1 MKEVQVQDVA
11 VDVCEGG
18 CGGIWFDW
26 MELKKV
32 DEPDEVAGEVLLEV
46 QRDLTL
52 NIDTQASRKCP
63 RCPEQI
69 MLRHFASVKREV
81 SVDECP
87 ACGGFFL
94 DHGELNTIRS
104 QFASE
109 DDRRAAAQELFEELF
124 GEEMARKHAQSEE
137 AVESSR
143 RMAHIIR
150 FLLPSYYL
158 KGKQPWGAF

>member
-1 MKEVQVQDVA
+1 MKEVQVEGVA

-32 DEPDEVAGEVLLEV
+32 DEPAEVAGERLLDV
-46 QRDLTL
+46 PRNLALDV
-52 NIDTQASRKCP
+52 DRQASRQCP

-94 DHGELNTIRS
+94 DHGELNAIRG

-109 DDRRAAAQELFEELF
+109 EDRSAAAQELFDQLF
-124 GEEMARKHAQSEE
+124 GDDLARKRSDSDA
-137 AVESSR
+137 AVESSHR
-143 RMAHIIR
+143 LAHMFR

-158 KGKQPWGAF
+158 KGKQPWGAY

>member
-1 MKEVQVQDVA
+1 MQEWKVQDMV

-18 CGGIWFDW
+18 CGGLWFDW
-26 MELKKV
+26 MELAKV
-32 DEPDEVAGEVLLEV
+32 DEPDEAVGDQLLEV
-46 QRDLTL
+46 RRDLTL
-52 NIDTQASRKCP
+52 EVDHQASRQCP

-69 MLRHFASVKREV
+69 MTRHFASVKREV

-94 DHGELNTIRS
+94 DHGELNTIRG

-109 DDRRAAAQELFEELF
+109 EERSQAAQELFEHLF
-124 GEEMARKHAQSEE
+124 GDEMARRHAESEA

-143 RMAHIIR
+143 RLAHMFR